1 MGDAHKPHRLEHF
14 KVVSCRFCRI
24 GKGCR
29 PVEGVAQMEFLDG
42 FGCEAAVAQV
52 LQAYVATFL
61 GFCKV
66 VLHLEHGP
74 FVGHKHPLA
83 QALPHALFIGH
94 LPFLNLDA
102 VFFRELEKGVVI
114 ADSLFLH
121 YEIDWRPAFVA

>member
-1 MGDAHKPHRLEHF
+1 
-14 KVVSCRFCRI
+14 
-24 GKGCR
+24 
-29 PVEGVAQMEFLDG
+29 MEFLDG

-52 LQAYVATFL
+52 LQAYVATLL

-66 VLHLEHGP
+66 VSIWAWP
-74 FVGHKHPLA
+74 IVGHKHPLA